1 MSKQTARE
9 YATKQS
15 LHFEKKAKH
24 NKRESLWCFRLTM
37 LSTLVAPIL
46 VALGEDVWFA
56 KITPS
61 ILTALAAFCTA
72 WVQLRKPQELWAIY
86 RNAQRQIE
94 IETAHYD
101 FKVGS
106 FQDLNEKEADS
117 LLVLN
122 VSRLLFETNKKWM
135 GQVPHLS
142 GSEEFNDLNH
152 DLNK

>member
-1 MSKQTARE
+1 MNKKTARE
-9 YATKQS
+9 YATQQA

-24 NKRESLWCFRLTM
+24 HKQESLWCFRLTM

-61 ILTALAAFCTA
+61 VLTALAAFCTA

-101 FKVGS
+101 FQVGAYQNLS
-106 FQDLNEKEADS
+106 EKEADS
-117 LLVLN
+117 LLVLK
-122 VSRLLFETNKKWM
+122 VIGLLSEVNKQWM
-135 GQVPHLS
+135 GQVPNTKKS
-142 GSEEFNDLNH
+142 DEFNDLNK
-152 DLNK
+152 LK